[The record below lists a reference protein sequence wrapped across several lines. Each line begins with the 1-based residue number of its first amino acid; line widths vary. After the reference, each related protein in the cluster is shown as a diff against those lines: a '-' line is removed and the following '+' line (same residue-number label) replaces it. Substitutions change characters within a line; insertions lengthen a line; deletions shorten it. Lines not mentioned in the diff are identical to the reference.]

1 MYVCMYVCIQ
11 AYMWCVY
18 VRVYN
23 SSSSSSSSGGGA
35 VVIVVVVVVHTFIT
49 GKPGPSSITLAPHFS
64 DWDVIR
70 VTRVGENGLNSSV
83 WVFAVKIWDSVH
95 NDWGSRAV

>member
-1 MYVCMYVCIQ
+1 MYVH
-11 AYMWCVY
+11 
-18 VRVYN
+18 VYN
-23 SSSSSSSSGGGA
+23 SSSSSSSGGGA
-35 VVIVVVVVVHTFIT
+35 VVVVVVVHTFIT

-95 NDWGSRAV
+95 NDWGSTAV